1 MRSTVAAPSGLA
13 SSVTCVTLVCI
24 NLLTDAAGTSPRRA
38 VIDHSWRR
46 SALSGVHP
54 DDPTPTALVD
64 IAAADPLLD
73 AARPVL
79 DDAAAQLVDTD
90 MSLLLVDHECRMVS
104 RVAFGTAIERKLDE
118 LGAAPGVPFGE
129 DTVGTSALGTPA
141 EIRGGIA
148 VNSSEHY
155 LERFKT
161 ISCFGQPIIHP
172 ATRRLAGIVCMSETA
187 EHINPLAVPFIN
199 GVVADI
205 ADRLLDRSRA
215 QQRRVLDA
223 FQRAAARRD
232 IAVAAIGDDLQ
243 LTNAPAAELLSPA
256 DIGAL
261 RGLATDPGLRA
272 MVVPLTLVSGIEVEV
287 GVEPVAGIG
296 GAALFRF
303 RPAVHISPR
312 PTPTARTA
320 PAAPTTIAV
329 TGEPGTGRTTEA
341 HALAAD
347 HGPGP
352 TLTVDVA
359 DDLICGREPDIVASI
374 TRARSGRVPL
384 VIDGVD
390 LLDDRSIALLT
401 KAATT
406 WSECPLIVVSA
417 PREHVAAGV
426 AALIGRC
433 GRRVDLPA
441 LRQRSSDLA
450 ATASA
455 VLDRIEPGM
464 TLSGNATDALLCQD
478 WPGNLAELD
487 AVLRQAAEACA
498 ARAARVVEPADLPP
512 GYRTT
517 SRAAHLSGREQAE
530 RVAIIDA
537 LDHAGGNKVH
547 AARELGISRT
557 TLYARM
563 RSLGI

>member
-1 MRSTVAAPSGLA
+1 MTID
-13 SSVTCVTLVCI
+13 TLQKRP
-24 NLLTDAAGTSPRRA
+24 DGTPVRA

-46 SALSGVHP
+46 SALSGVRP
-54 DDPTPTALVD
+54 DDPTPTVLVD
-64 IAAADPLLD
+64 TASADPLLD

-79 DDAAAQLVDTD
+79 DDAAARLADTN

-104 RVAFGTAIERKLDE
+104 RVAFGSAIERTLDD
-118 LGAAPGVPFGE
+118 LGAAPGMPFGE
-129 DTVGTSALGTPA
+129 EIVGTTALGTPA

-155 LERFKT
+155 LERFKS
-161 ISCFGQPIIHP
+161 ISCFGQPIVHP
-172 ATRRLAGIVCMSETA
+172 ATRRLAGIICMSETA

-199 GVVADI
+199 GIVADI

-215 QQRRVLDA
+215 HQRRVLDA
-223 FQRAAARRD
+223 FQRAAPRRD

-261 RGLATDPGLRA
+261 RVLATEPTLRA
-272 MVVPLTLVSGIEVEV
+272 MVVPLTLVSGAEVEV
-287 GVEPVAGIG
+287 GVEPVAGVG

-303 RPAVHISPR
+303 RPAAHTSPR
-312 PTPTARTA
+312 PAAATRTA
-320 PAAPTTIAV
+320 PAAATTIAV

-341 HALAAD
+341 RALAAD
-347 HGPGP
+347 HGSGP

-359 DDLICGREPDIVASI
+359 EDLICGRDPDIVDSI
-374 TRARSGRVPL
+374 ARARSGRVPL
-384 VIDGVD
+384 IVDGVD
-390 LLDDRSIALLT
+390 LLDDRSITLLT
-401 KAATT
+401 KAAAS
-406 WSECPLIVVSA
+406 WSGCPLIVVSA
-417 PREHVAAGV
+417 PREHVTAGV

-433 GRRVDLPA
+433 GRRVDLSP

-455 VLDRIEPGM
+455 VLQRLAPGM
-464 TLSGNATDALLCQD
+464 RLSGNATDALLCQD
-478 WPGNLAELD
+478 WPGNIAELD
-487 AVLRQAAEACA
+487 AVLRQAAQSCA
-498 ARAARVVEPADLPP
+498 ARAARIVEPADLPP
-512 GYRTT
+512 TYRTT

-530 RVAIIDA
+530 RVAIVDA

-563 RSLGI
+563 RALGI